1 MTEFSKNLAAA
12 IERARLTQV
21 EVAKRA
27 GLTECTISRYVNG
40 TRSPNSKNIK
50 KLCDILHITPNDLF
64 NAAAADE
71 AQRGERFIY
80 CPYCGKKLERGS
92 NGR

>member
-1 MTEFSKNLAAA
+1 MTEFSKNLATA
-12 IERARLTQV
+12 IERTGFTQV

-27 GLTECTISRYVNG
+27 GLTEGTISRYVNG
-40 TRSPNSKNIK
+40 TRSPNSKNVK

-71 AQRGERFIY
+71 AQQGQQGERFIY
-80 CPYCGKKLERGS
+80 CPYCGKKLEKG
-92 NGR
+92 